1 MMRGSR
7 LVTTERVVCFASPRS
22 DAAVDMLAD
31 AMDAH
36 DATLTV
42 RPVGESLTPDDWIPE
57 KTLGITIGGDGTFLA
72 GVRAFAPRAI
82 PFFGVNTGTLG
93 FLARTDPT
101 DLPTALEEIFR
112 GEASV
117 SDRQRFRVT
126 GPGVEATGI
135 NEVTF
140 ELPMPEDPVG
150 RKVCQLEV
158 VAGGE
163 YLGRY
168 EGTGLAVAAP
178 TGSTAMALSAD
189 GPLQYP
195 PGNRTLQVV
204 GLHTNRLGFRPVV
217 LDADRE
223 VRIAADSAVRVSI
236 DGGRPQVDADAGD
249 AFRITGADEP
259 AHLVWTAQDAQF
271 FDALAGKLGWGNQQ
285 DRPESPRPTWA
296 ADAADDSPPPRAER
310 ARRAARE
317 AVCAAGE
324 AVDAAVGRV
333 RQEGAAPL
341 QAVED
346 ARQGSER
353 ILASVLDRSFPGV
366 DLRSPDGTVREG
378 DGDRD
383 GGATWLAAPL
393 DGRTN
398 AERGNSHYA
407 VSVALLDGGPVAG
420 AVAAPAFD
428 DVLSAR
434 RGTAPVRGSLDDDA
448 DDDVP
453 VGPTPRDDLDGA
465 AVLVEGEPPD
475 GLAGTLA
482 GAGEIRRLGSPALA
496 LAHVAAGRADA
507 CLLTDVDA
515 ATVAGGCCLV
525 HAAGGQV
532 TTPDG
537 ESFHLRGVDAG
548 DRVSLLASN
557 GPLHEALLA
566 TR

>member
-7 LVTTERVVCFASPRS
+7 LVTTERVVCFASPGS

-36 DATLTV
+36 GATLTV

-72 GVRAFAPRAI
+72 GVRAFAPRSI

-101 DLPTALEEIFR
+101 DLPAALEEIFR
-112 GEASV
+112 GGASV

-223 VRIAADSAVRVSI
+223 VRIAADSAVRVSV

-259 AHLVWTAQDAQF
+259 AHLVWTAQDAQV

-296 ADAADDSPPPRAER
+296 ADAADDSPPQRAEQ
-310 ARRAARE
+310 ARRAAHE

-324 AVDAAVGRV
+324 AVDAAVDRV
-333 RQEGAAPL
+333 RQDGAAPR
-341 QAVED
+341 QAAD
-346 ARQGSER
+346 AARRSSER
-353 ILASVLDRSFPGV
+353 ILAAVLDRSFPGV

-398 AERGNSHYA
+398 AERGNSQYV

-448 DDDVP
+448 DEDIP
-453 VGPTPRDDLDGA
+453 VGPTARDDLDGA
-465 AVLVEGEPPD
+465 SVLVEGEPPD

-515 ATVAGGCCLV
+515 ATVAGGCCLLD
-525 HAAGGQV
+525 AASGQV

-537 ESFHLRGVDAG
+537 EPLHLRGVDAG

-557 GPLHEALLA
+557 GSLHEALLA